1 MTRRAS
7 LHIVSSDTPVDIT
20 ALNRAAILER
30 DWSACHVAGDKGP
43 RINLPEKRRKW
54 GYS

>member
-1 MTRRAS
+1 MKPRLHAVPAAS
-7 LHIVSSDTPVDIT
+7 EPLDIT

-54 GYS
+54 GWS